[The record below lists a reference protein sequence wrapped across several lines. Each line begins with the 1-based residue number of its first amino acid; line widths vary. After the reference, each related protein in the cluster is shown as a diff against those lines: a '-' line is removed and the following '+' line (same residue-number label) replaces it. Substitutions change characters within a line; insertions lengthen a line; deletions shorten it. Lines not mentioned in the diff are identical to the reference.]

1 MAIVFFIIIV
11 KVRYEYLEHL
21 LYLSFKFNDV
31 FSVKREGT
39 YNLLM
44 TFLAFVS
51 VNKTLTFSKKSKLPC
66 TNKFRG
72 NLKLYNHQ
80 ISYLV
85 RKAVLKNI
93 IET

>member
-1 MAIVFFIIIV
+1 M
-11 KVRYEYLEHL
+11 Y
-21 LYLSFKFNDV
+21 V

-44 TFLAFVS
+44 TFYAFVS
-51 VNKTLTFSKKSKLPC
+51 VNKTLTFSKKYKKLPC

-72 NLKLYNHQ
+72 NPKLYNHQ